1 MLVGRTRSGVVG
13 GSAQLSQRA
22 FGADGTSQNR
32 IVSGFRGRPRY
43 KSLDGRMVIFIKYFF
58 LKMMKKTRSKNK
70 VLP

>member
-43 KSLDGRMVIFIKYFF
+43 KSLDGYKIRMVIFIKYFYF
-58 LKMMKKTRSKNK
+58 ENEKQNRVKK
-70 VLP
+70 